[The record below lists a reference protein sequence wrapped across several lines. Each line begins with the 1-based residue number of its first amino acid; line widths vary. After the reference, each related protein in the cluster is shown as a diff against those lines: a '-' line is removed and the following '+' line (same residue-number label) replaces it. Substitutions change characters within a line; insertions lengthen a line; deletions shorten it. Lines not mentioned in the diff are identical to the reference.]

1 MAVTHDQQFNNVL
14 QQGTVWRVGCGDK
27 IRFWEDCWTG
37 IGQPLM
43 LKYPRLFQIS
53 RQQQKLILQMG
64 SFTDSAWEW
73 NLSWRRPL
81 FDNEVASAVGFL
93 EDISHTA
100 LQQHAADSWVWKPE
114 SNGYYSS
121 RSAYILLQGNS
132 EEGNMDDIFKDLW
145 KLKIPAKASIFAWRL
160 IRDRLP
166 TKSNLRKRQIDINDS
181 LCPFCSIK
189 EETASHLFFD
199 CSKTQHFWWE
209 SLSWIGTSGAYPI
222 NPRLHFLQH
231 NNGMKGGK
239 KYNRWKCWWVALN
252 WSIWQHRNKIIFTNA
267 PFNGSNLLEDAL
279 FLAWTWFRTME
290 KKILQCIS
298 TIGLAIYQ
306 LVFCKLG

>member
-1 MAVTHDQQFNNVL
+1 
-14 QQGTVWRVGCGDK
+14 
-27 IRFWEDCWTG
+27 
-37 IGQPLM
+37 M

-100 LQQHAADSWVWKPE
+100 LQQYAADSRVWKPE

-121 RSAYILLQGNS
+121 KSAYILLQGNS
-132 EEGNMDDIFKDLW
+132 EEGNMDDTFKDLW

-166 TKSNLRKRQIDINDS
+166 TKSNMRKRQIDINDS

-199 CSKTQHFWWE
+199 CSKTQHF
-209 SLSWIGTSGAYPI
+209 GG
-222 NPRLHFLQH
+222 NPYH
-231 NNGMKGGK
+231 G
-239 KYNRWKCWWVALN
+239 
-252 WSIWQHRNKIIFTNA
+252 
-267 PFNGSNLLEDAL
+267 
-279 FLAWTWFRTME
+279 
-290 KKILQCIS
+290 
-298 TIGLAIYQ
+298 
-306 LVFCKLG
+306 

>member
-1 MAVTHDQQFNNVL
+1 MQ
-14 QQGTVWRVGCGDK
+14 
-27 IRFWEDCWTG
+27 
-37 IGQPLM
+37 
-43 LKYPRLFQIS
+43 KYPRLFQIS

-64 SFTDSAWEW
+64 SFKDSAWEW

-81 FDNEVASAVGFL
+81 FDNEVASTVGFL

-100 LQQHAADSWVWKPE
+100 HQQHTADNWVWKLE

-145 KLKIPAKASIFAWRL
+145 KLKIPAKASIFAGRL

-166 TKSNLRKRQIDINDS
+166 TKSNMRERKIDINDS

-189 EETASHLFFD
+189 EETASHLFFE
-199 CSKTQHFWWE
+199 CSKTQQLWWE

-231 NNGMKGGK
+231 SNGMKGGK

-252 WSIWQHRNKIIFTNA
+252 WSIWQYRNKVIFTNA
-267 PFNGSNLLEDAL
+267 PFNGSKVLEDAL

-290 KKILQCIS
+290 ENFTMHFNFWSSNLPA
-298 TIGLAIYQ
+298 G
-306 LVFCKLG
+306 FM